1 MAVVRWD
8 MKSVGLGVVLGLV
21 AYAGL
26 GTDVRAQTA
35 AECATQADI
44 IQRFA
49 DYRMEGVNRNRAERL
64 IRRALADHAQKYVP
78 ALPHMADFV
87 YMSVG
92 ETQLDDQ
99 VGEVFRAQCV
109 EALPKLGN

>member
-1 MAVVRWD
+1 
-8 MKSVGLGVVLGLV
+8 MKSVGLGVALGMAVLL
-21 AYAGL
+21 GL
-26 GTDVRAQTA
+26 GTEARAQTA
-35 AECATQADI
+35 ADCATQGDI

-49 DYRMEGVNRNRAERL
+49 DYRMEGVGRNRAERL

-99 VGEVFRAQCV
+99 VGEVFRAQCL
-109 EALPKLGN
+109 EALPKLDN

>member
-1 MAVVRWD
+1 MT
-8 MKSVGLGVVLGLV
+8 SVGLRAALVLV
-21 AYAGL
+21 AFGTL
-26 GTDVRAQTA
+26 GSEGRAQTA
-35 AECATQADI
+35 SDCATQADI

-49 DYRMEGVNRNRAERL
+49 DYRMEGVGRNRAERL

-99 VGEVFRAQCV
+99 VGEVFRVQCV